1 MNHPLVNNSI
11 FIAINTINLCI
22 VLLKL
27 ILIIIAQGD
36 KRDNWGFGIS
46 SSWYDTFGNNLLIH

>member
-11 FIAINTINLCI
+11 FIAINTIDSCI

-27 ILIIIAQGD
+27 ILIIIAHGD
-36 KRDNWGFGIS
+36 KRDNCFFWIS